1 MDIFKTLNL
10 DFKNLGFFQKVI
22 SLNILV
28 FLIYIILRLF
38 DFEYI
43 LINNFSL
50 NSDLLTRPW
59 SLVTYSFLHE
69 GLFDLIFMVILLTF
83 TTNSISNLLGEKIC
97 INLFLSGI
105 FLGGI
110 IFLFFTDSDTV
121 LIGASAG
128 ISSLLIFLFLISPDL
143 GFKFFNYQIKF
154 KYIMI
159 IIFFID
165 FLRLISPSE
174 YGVYSHF
181 GGYLGGVFYY
191 LSLYGFPKSNKKKFN
206 SNNRTNK
213 NYKLKKQQSKVDKI
227 LDKISKSGYDN
238 LSDNEKEFLFKQGKN
253 K

>member
-69 GLFDLIFMVILLTF
+69 RLFDLIFMVILLTF

-97 INLFLSGI
+97 INLF
-105 FLGGI
+105 
-110 IFLFFTDSDTV
+110 
-121 LIGASAG
+121 
-128 ISSLLIFLFLISPDL
+128 
-143 GFKFFNYQIKF
+143 Q
-154 KYIMI
+154 
-159 IIFFID
+159 
-165 FLRLISPSE
+165 
-174 YGVYSHF
+174 
-181 GGYLGGVFYY
+181 
-191 LSLYGFPKSNKKKFN
+191 
-206 SNNRTNK
+206 
-213 NYKLKKQQSKVDKI
+213 
-227 LDKISKSGYDN
+227 
-238 LSDNEKEFLFKQGKN
+238 
-253 K
+253 